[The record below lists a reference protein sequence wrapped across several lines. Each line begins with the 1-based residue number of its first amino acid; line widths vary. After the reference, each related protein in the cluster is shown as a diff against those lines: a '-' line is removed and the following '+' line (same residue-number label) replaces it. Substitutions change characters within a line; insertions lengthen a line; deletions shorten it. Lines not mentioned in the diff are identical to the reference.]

1 MNMKKFYIF
10 SAGCIRRGMDCIQIK
25 KYLEINGWA
34 EANRPRKANIIIVA
48 TCGVVDKNEKNSLEA
63 VEKAMMRKCKDSVVI
78 ITGCLSKINPAALER
93 IGTFHYV
100 PNGELERID
109 SIIKPRIPMKDVL
122 YPDSIQDGGSITDY
136 LIARSFCRK
145 SDFYKKLFDRYSM
158 NSTFL
163 KISVILGKL
172 IGELK
177 KALSFKNNVRIK
189 PYYNIK
195 IADGCLNHCSFCATR
210 FATETLKSR
219 PLDEI
224 LDNFNRGLE
233 RGYEIFQL
241 LSEDSGCYGI
251 DIGSS
256 ITELLQKMFAK
267 QGKYKLTLID
277 FGPRWLIEQQETL
290 IPLLAQNQDRVKELF
305 LPFQSGSNKLLDRM
319 KRGYKF
325 EELVSVLKLLRK
337 KAPKIAI
344 RTSVLVG
351 FPGESEEDF
360 GATARVIQEI
370 DFEEITINRYED
382 RPLTPSSK
390 FADKVPP
397 EIIESRAQFLVKN
410 MGCNLLS

>member
-1 MNMKKFYIF
+1 MKKFYIF
-10 SAGCIRRGMDCIQIK
+10 SAGCIRRGMDCIRIK
-25 KYLEINGWA
+25 KYLEVNGWSG
-34 EANRPRKANIIIVA
+34 ANSPRKAKIIIIA
-48 TCGVVDKNEKNSLEA
+48 TCGVVAKNEKNSLEA
-63 VEKAMMRKCKDSVVI
+63 VERAMMQKGKNAIVI
-78 ITGCLSKINPAALER
+78 ITGCLSKINPTEIER
-93 IGTFHYV
+93 LGKCHYV
-100 PNGELERID
+100 SNGELDKID
-109 SIIKPRIPMKDVL
+109 HFIKPRIPIKDVL

-145 SDFYKKLFDRYSM
+145 SDLYKRLFDRYSM
-158 NSTFL
+158 NCTFL
-163 KISVILGKL
+163 RISVIFGKL
-172 IGELK
+172 LGECK
-177 KALSFKNNVRIK
+177 EVLSFKNNLRIK

-224 LDNFNRGLE
+224 LEDFNRGRE

-241 LSEDSGCYGI
+241 LSEDSGCYGL

-267 QGKYKLTLID
+267 RGKYKLTLID

-290 IPLLAQNQDRVKELF
+290 IPLLSQNQDRVKELF

-319 KRGYKF
+319 KRGYRF

-337 KAPKIAI
+337 KAPKIEI

-382 RPLTPSSK
+382 RPLTLSSK

>member
-1 MNMKKFYIF
+1 
-10 SAGCIRRGMDCIQIK
+10 MDCIQIK

-34 EANRPRKANIIIVA
+34 EANRPRKANIIIIA

-63 VEKAMMRKCKDSVVI
+63 VEKAMMRKRKDAAVI

-93 IGTFHYV
+93 IGKFHYI
-100 PNGELERID
+100 PNGKLDRID
-109 SIIKPRIPMKDVL
+109 SLVKPRIPIKDVL

-145 SDFYKKLFDRYSM
+145 SDFYKKLFDSYSM
-158 NSTFL
+158 NTTFL
-163 KISVILGKL
+163 KISVLSGKL
-172 IGELK
+172 LGEMK
-177 KALSFKNNVRIK
+177 KLFNGKTYTRIK

-195 IADGCLNHCSFCATR
+195 IADGCLNHCTFCATR

-219 PLDEI
+219 PLEEI
-224 LDNFNRGLE
+224 LDDFNRGLKK
-233 RGYEIFQL
+233 GYEIFQL
-241 LSEDSGCYGI
+241 LSEDSGCYGL

-256 ITELLQKMFAK
+256 ITELLEKMFEKKAN
-267 QGKYKLTLID
+267 YKLTLID
-277 FGPRWLIEQQETL
+277 FGPRWLIEQQEKL
-290 IPLLAQNQDRVKELF
+290 IPLLSQNQDRVKELF
-305 LPFQSGSNKLLDRM
+305 VPFQSGSNKLLDQM
-319 KRGYKF
+319 KRGYHF
-325 EELVSVLKLLRK
+325 EELISVLKLLRK

-360 GATARVIQEI
+360 GATTRVIQEI
-370 DFEEITINRYED
+370 DFDEVTINRYED
-382 RPLTPSSK
+382 RPLTASSK
-390 FADKVPP
+390 MDDKVPQ

>member
-1 MNMKKFYIF
+1 
-10 SAGCIRRGMDCIQIK
+10 
-25 KYLEINGWA
+25 
-34 EANRPRKANIIIVA
+34 
-48 TCGVVDKNEKNSLEA
+48 
-63 VEKAMMRKCKDSVVI
+63 
-78 ITGCLSKINPAALER
+78 
-93 IGTFHYV
+93 
-100 PNGELERID
+100 
-109 SIIKPRIPMKDVL
+109 
-122 YPDSIQDGGSITDY
+122 
-136 LIARSFCRK
+136 
-145 SDFYKKLFDRYSM
+145 
-158 NSTFL
+158 
-163 KISVILGKL
+163 
-172 IGELK
+172 
-177 KALSFKNNVRIK
+177 
-189 PYYNIK
+189 
-195 IADGCLNHCSFCATR
+195 
-210 FATETLKSR
+210 
-219 PLDEI
+219 LDEI
-224 LDNFNRGLE
+224 LEDFNRGRE

-241 LSEDSGCYGI
+241 LSEDSGCYGL

-267 QGKYKLTLID
+267 RGKYKLTLID

-290 IPLLAQNQDRVKELF
+290 IPLLSQNQDRVKELF

-319 KRGYKF
+319 KRGYRF

-337 KAPKIAI
+337 KAPKIEI

-382 RPLTPSSK
+382 RPLTLSSK